1 VKDTDSEIR
10 IECDLAADLPI
21 APDELKLLQELLPD
35 LVKEM
40 VWAQPEE

>member
-1 VKDTDSEIR
+1 VNDTSSEIR
-10 IECDLAADLPI
+10 IECDLPAELPI
-21 APDELKLLQELLPD
+21 AQDEVKLLQELLPD